1 MILSEGVTK
10 VGIGN
15 NIVKLRNLLGMTQE
29 EFAKFAGV
37 SRGAVSQW
45 EAGISEPKINNIR
58 KMAENL
64 DIALSDLIEADGM
77 DYFYFDTVK
86 HKLTRI
92 EKRDNKLP
100 KGFMPI
106 NPVPTVKIP
115 VVGVVHAGQPIDYKE
130 VDYILDVPKTIIHH
144 EDGYYGCVVEGDCM
158 DRVYPEGCLVV
169 VDTHK
174 EPRDG
179 SIGAFEIDGYQVV
192 MRRVHRGA
200 NTLILSPESFNPEHR
215 DIVITESDDQVVKAI
230 GTVVWFQ
237 AREEL
242 D

>member
-1 MILSEGVTK
+1 MSIK
-10 VGIGN
+10 D
-15 NIVKLRNLLGMTQE
+15 NLLALLTMYDVKQAYLARIADVDRST
-29 EFAKFAGV
+29 V
-37 SRGAVSQW
+37 SRWFTGST
-45 EAGISEPKINNIR
+45 EPETK
-58 KMAENL
+58 NL
-64 DIALSDLIEADGM
+64 QAIA
-77 DYFYFDTVK
+77 DYFNL
-86 HKLTRI
+86 KLDDLRS
-92 EKRDNKLP
+92 DSHGLAAQQ
-100 KGFMPI
+100 KGSSIPDGFVPI
-106 NPVPTVKIP
+106 NPVPTVSIP
-115 VVGVVHAGQPIDYKE
+115 VVGVVHAGQPIDYEE
-130 VDYILDVPKTIIHH
+130 VDYLIDVPQSIIHH

-158 DRVYPEGCLVV
+158 DKVYPEGCFVV

-215 DIVITESDDQVVKAI
+215 DIIITEDSDQIVQAI

-242 D
+242 A

>member
-1 MILSEGVTK
+1 MGL
-10 VGIGN
+10 
-15 NIVKLRNLLGMTQE
+15 QE
-29 EFAKFAGV
+29 
-37 SRGAVSQW
+37 
-45 EAGISEPKINNIR
+45 NIR
-58 KMAENL
+58 KLRQSKDWTQEQLAERL
-64 DIALSDLIEADGM
+64 GVARSTVTQWESGWSQPRMGMVIKLSELFNVPPAYLIEGALED
-77 DYFYFDTVK
+77 
-86 HKLTRI
+86 
-92 EKRDNKLP
+92 DNNRHVP

-106 NPVPTVKIP
+106 NPVPTVKVP
-115 VVGVVHAGQPIDYKE
+115 VVGVVHAGQPIDYEE
-130 VDYILDVPKTIIHH
+130 VDYTLDVPQSIIHH
-144 EDGYYGCVVEGDCM
+144 DDGYYGCIVEGDCM

-200 NTLILSPESFNPEHR
+200 NTLILSPESFNSEHR
-215 DIVITESDDQVVKAI
+215 DLVFTEEGGHTVEAI

-237 AREEL
+237 AKEEM